1 MAIDPSIDYFVIL
14 KRQLR
19 GGITLWS
26 YEISRRSKPLGVKIQ
41 EGEFSTPQAAK
52 LAGEEALRELLRELA
67 QGNGDD

>member
-1 MAIDPSIDYFVIL
+1 MAIDPSNDYFVIL

-26 YEISRRSKPLGVKIQ
+26 YEINRRSKPLGVKIQ

-52 LAGEEALRELLRELA
+52 LAGEAALRELLRELI
-67 QGNGDD
+67 QGNGEK